1 MASRHAAR
9 LARRAT
15 GVCIDRFHPF
25 TSRSITD
32 ADSNILCARTSFT
45 ADEIDTIYNDLWAAG
60 YVLHC
65 TDIEDGEVVVPTV
78 DRLREIGDVLH
89 DICDGLLEAD
99 EADAR
104 PRR

>member
-1 MASRHAAR
+1 M
-9 LARRAT
+9 
-15 GVCIDRFHPF
+15 F
-25 TSRSITD
+25 
-32 ADSNILCARTSFT
+32 
-45 ADEIDTIYNDLWAAG
+45 
-60 YVLHC
+60 LHC

-89 DICDGLLEAD
+89 DICDGLLEPD

>member
-1 MASRHAAR
+1 MTLSWIRPRAAS
-9 LARRAT
+9 
-15 GVCIDRFHPF
+15 GFV
-25 TSRSITD
+25 S
-32 ADSNILCARTSFT
+32 
-45 ADEIDTIYNDLWAAG
+45 YNDLRAAG

-65 TDIEDGEVVVPTV
+65 TDTEDGEVVVPTV

-89 DICDGLLEAD
+89 DICDGLLEPD

>member
-1 MASRHAAR
+1 MRTGAYRTAESRR
-9 LARRAT
+9 M
-15 GVCIDRFHPF
+15 
-25 TSRSITD
+25 S
-32 ADSNILCARTSFT
+32 DSTVRTSFT
-45 ADEIDTIYNDLWAAG
+45 ADEIDRIYNDLWAAG

-65 TDIEDGEVVVPTV
+65 TDIENGEVVVPTV

-89 DICDGLLEAD
+89 DIYDGLLEAD